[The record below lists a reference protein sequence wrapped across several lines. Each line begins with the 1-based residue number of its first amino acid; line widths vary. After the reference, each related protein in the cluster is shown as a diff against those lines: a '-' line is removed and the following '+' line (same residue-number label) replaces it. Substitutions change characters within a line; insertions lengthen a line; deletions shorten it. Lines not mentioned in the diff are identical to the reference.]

1 MRRFSDCLDGSSHQ
15 HEAYARPRRNHQ
27 LDVSRTPNSDLAQN
41 TRRPP
46 PMKHR
51 QSWRY
56 GTDFGLSI
64 RTGDRAFES
73 GDDNDRSSP
82 ESLQSTH
89 LANYPASIS
98 EDGLSS
104 LYECTASDFPKPPPM
119 ASPVIRRMRSSPWF
133 MDDTGDHNLQGL
145 SDQQW
150 KVRATLDETFNRALG
165 DRARAAAAAASQNE
179 LSSNS
184 SLGNVSG
191 SYRLEEPFTHRLPI
205 NSRSTPDKLDWE
217 GRTRLQRDLPAS
229 VSEDPRRLAIEPPW
243 SNMYQRPNTSL
254 HQPRFTPQTNAL
266 FSVPKSAP
274 AVEHPR
280 PMGRLPRII
289 RKVASMRSEAAQKV
303 EAPAY
308 QQYGNVGRKSIPKAR
323 SFRSILQTAEAD
335 RARERAN
342 AGGEWHRPSSWVLGN
357 SSQMVDGPAHS
368 VSYSKFSSGQDRNTS
383 RHQHLSVSLPRTVTG
398 HAATA
403 RERRSSGSGGV
414 LGAPFLHRPFGNHNS
429 KKGHTRVQEQCEG
442 QDSFMNITPDR
453 AHRDSKTGGKR
464 ERMKDFLA
472 RASTGM
478 FGWGK
483 QRASRNSSSTRQ

>member
-1 MRRFSDCLDGSSHQ
+1 MRRFSECLDGSSHQ
-15 HEAYARPRRNHQ
+15 AYACPSRNHQ
-27 LDVSRTPNSDLAQN
+27 LDVSRTVNSDLAQS

-56 GTDFGLSI
+56 GTDFGLSG

-73 GDDNDRSSP
+73 GDDNECSSP

-89 LANYPASIS
+89 LANYAASIS

-133 MDDTGDHNLQGL
+133 MDETGDHNLQGL

-165 DRARAAAAAASQNE
+165 DRARAAAASQNE

-191 SYRLEEPFTHRLPI
+191 SWLEEPFRHRLPI
-205 NSRSTPDKLDWE
+205 NSRSTPDRLDSA
-217 GRTRLQRDLPAS
+217 GRTRSQKSLPAS
-229 VSEDPRRLAIEPPW
+229 VSENPRRLAFESPW
-243 SNMYQRPNTSL
+243 SNMYQRPNTPL
-254 HQPRFTPQTNAL
+254 HQSKFTPS
-266 FSVPKSAP
+266 SVSKNSP
-274 AVEHPR
+274 AEEHPR

-289 RKVASMRSEAAQKV
+289 RKVASMRSEAAQKS
-303 EAPAY
+303 ELPAY
-308 QQYGNVGRKSIPKAR
+308 QQIHGNVGRKSIPKAR

-357 SSQMVDGPAHS
+357 SPQMVDGPAHS
-368 VSYSKFSSGQDRNTS
+368 ISYSKFSSDQDRNTS
-383 RHQHLSVSLPRTVTG
+383 RHQHLSVPLPKTVTG
-398 HAATA
+398 ATG

-414 LGAPFLHRPFGNHNS
+414 LGAPFLHRPFGNHDS

-453 AHRDSKTGGKR
+453 AHRDSKIGGKR